1 MGQYYLAIILGE
13 KDLSKQE
20 FIRMFMQSYNYNNGS
35 KLMEH
40 SYINNE
46 FVSAFEYQLTP
57 DGMFY
62 KSRVVWAGDYAD
74 NEKDQDQNLYL
85 IANSETNENK
95 RSNAPVKDT
104 SEYKYIIN
112 HTKKQYVDKTNMVI
126 HPLPLLVVEGNG
138 RGGGDYNE
146 KNKDLVGS
154 WARDVISV
162 EKEEPFE
169 YIKLVCKFI

>member
-74 NEKDQDQNLYL
+74 NELNMERNLYG
-85 IANSETNENK
+85 IVQDYPDKYFHTKAKSA
-95 RSNAPVKDT
+95 RDYP
-104 SEYKYIIN
+104 YIIN
-112 HTKKQYVDKTNMVI
+112 HTKKQYVDKNKI
-126 HPLPLLVVEGNG
+126 LNDCHPLPLLTVEGNG
-138 RGGGDYNE
+138 RGGGDYR
-146 KNKDLVGS
+146 GS
-154 WARDVISV
+154 GMIGIWARDIISV
-162 EKEEPFE
+162 EKEKPDESFKE
-169 YIKLVCKFI
+169 IITDFCE